1 MIYIYLFEICNQ
13 AGVSPDE
20 GRTPHSDSS
29 PNPPVNPRSFVLDYF
44 FFFLVFVLD
53 AFQLQNNRNP
63 KPINLGGKLF
73 LGHAKMPTISRFK
86 QIC

>member
-13 AGVSPDE
+13 ACVSPDE

-29 PNPPVNPRSFVLDYF
+29 PNPPVNPRSFVLD
-44 FFFLVFVLD
+44 
-53 AFQLQNNRNP
+53 AFQLKNNRNP

-73 LGHAKMPTISRFK
+73 LGHAKTPTISRFK
-86 QIC
+86 QICFEKPLF